1 MEFDWSL
8 FFQVIVVI
16 NAAFAILT
24 VFREKRDIAA
34 IWAWLLVLVFLP
46 IIGFIAYAFIGRKLP
61 KNRLFKLHSH
71 VQMQLDE
78 RLLEQRRQLGSELK
92 TASDDISSRA
102 ISAVNMFSQTDSSFL
117 ARQNKV
123 KILTDGKSLF
133 HRIIEDIESAKKSIH
148 IEFYTFYS
156 DEIGHEILNLLVKK
170 AQQGVEVRVIY
181 DSWGSMGTTRKF
193 FKPLVDAGGYAYPFL
208 NTRSVVLDFRLN
220 FRDHRKIIVIDG
232 TIGYTGGFNIG
243 DQYLGRKK
251 KFGNWR
257 DTHLRI
263 IGSGVFGLQARF
275 ILDWNATSSKANIN
289 ESRVDPNYFPVTTT
303 KGSVNMQIV
312 SSGPDSDLQQIKM
325 GYIKLITLARDYC
338 YIQSPYLIP
347 DDSVLDALRIAAS
360 SGVDVRIMVPSM
372 PDHPFVY
379 RATQYYA
386 RQLAEEGIKV
396 YYYDNGFMHAKTM
409 VIDDSMAS
417 VGSAN
422 LDYRSFKLNFEI
434 NSFIYDSKIASELKD
449 LFLRDMDN
457 STLQTQEMFANQ
469 SVWLKFK
476 QTFSRLLS
484 PIL

>member
-1 MEFDWSL
+1 MQVDWGL
-8 FFQVIVVI
+8 IFQIVVAV
-16 NAAFAILT
+16 NALLAILT

-34 IWAWLLVLVFLP
+34 IWAWLLVLVFIPVL
-46 IIGFIAYAFIGRKLP
+46 GFIMYAFVGRKLP

-78 RLLEQRRQLGSELK
+78 RLEEQRAQLGSEER
-92 TASDDISSRA
+92 TASDVISRRA
-102 ISAVNMFSQTDSSFL
+102 ISAVNMFMTTSHSFL

-123 KILTDGKSLF
+123 HIFTDGKELF
-133 HRIIEDIESAKKSIH
+133 HRVIEDIEGAKKSIH

-156 DEIGHEILNLLVKK
+156 DKIGNEILDLLVKK
-170 AQQGVEVRVIY
+170 AKQGVEVRVIY

-193 FKPLVDAGGYAYPFL
+193 FKPLTDAGGHVYPFL
-208 NTRSVVLDFRLN
+208 NTRSVIVDFRLN

-232 TIGYTGGFNIG
+232 VIGYTGGFNIG

-251 KFGNWR
+251 KFGPWR
-257 DTHLRI
+257 DTHMRI
-263 IGSGVFGLQARF
+263 IGSAVFGLQARF
-275 ILDWNATSSKANIN
+275 VLDWNATSPQDQIDEEK
-289 ESRVDPNYFPVTTT
+289 VDAKYFPVTTT
-303 KGSVNMQIV
+303 KGMVNMQIV

-360 SGVDVRIMVPSM
+360 SGVDVRVMIPSM

-386 RQLAEEGIKV
+386 RQLAEEGIKI
-396 YYYDNGFMHAKTM
+396 YFYDKGFMHAKTM

-422 LDYRSFKLNFEI
+422 MDYRSFKLNFEI
-434 NSFIYDSKIASELKD
+434 NSFIYDEKVSKELKQIYLND
-449 LFLRDMDN
+449 IND
-457 STLQTQEMFANQ
+457 STLMTPEDFEKQ
-469 SVWLKFK
+469 SRWLKFK